1 MKKVF
6 MTLAVVFMAM
16 AANAQVW
23 MGGSFGLT
31 SEKES
36 NNAKPVLNYS
46 IAPEVGFSIAPKFD
60 LAVGLRLAGNS
71 YKDEIINVQT
81 KYAETSFAIQ
91 PFLRYKA
98 INCGKVGFFID
109 GGFEYGYGVA
119 KSTIGNHVEKDN
131 TNHFMVGL
139 KPGISF
145 AASDNIVFA
154 ARIGSFGYYQEKG
167 GYSKFGIGVDNS
179 AFTLGFWWIF

>member
-31 SEKES
+31 SEKET
-36 NNAKPVLNYS
+36 NASTPVINYS
-46 IAPEVGFSIAPKFD
+46 IAPEVGFPIAEKFD
-60 LAVGLRLAGNS
+60 LAVGLRYAGYSWIHKQDNL
-71 YKDEIINVQT
+71 
-81 KYAETSFAIQ
+81 KYGATSSSIAVQ

-109 GGFEYGYGVA
+109 GGFEYGYGVVTTA
-119 KSTIGNHVEKDN
+119 LGNHVEKDN